1 MLIEGTMPTQGH
13 RASVMIVD
21 DRELFRD
28 SIKALLEG
36 GGEFEVVAGASDI
49 DGAVRYARGHRPDL
63 AVIGPFMI
71 DPMLGDGADH
81 QMVIGAIREASDAT
95 RILLVAARRD
105 VRRLASALEAGATG
119 IVEMSAPAEELLTAA
134 HRLAHGG
141 AHMPPAIAL
150 EMVKVSRVDAN
161 DGLTNREEDML
172 GEIALGFTN
181 HEIADHMHLSVRT
194 VESHRAR
201 IQDKLGVTTR
211 AGLVRQALN
220 RGLVY

>member
-1 MLIEGTMPTQGH
+1 MFIDGSTRPE
-13 RASVMIVD
+13 RKASVMVVD
-21 DRELFRD
+21 NRELFRD
-28 SIKALLEG
+28 SIKLLLESG
-36 GGEFEVVAGASDI
+36 DEFEVVAGASDI
-49 DGAVRYARGHRPDL
+49 DGAIRYARGHRPDL

-71 DPMLGDGADH
+71 DPLLGDHADH
-81 QMVIGAIREASDAT
+81 EEVIRSIREASDGT

-105 VRRLASALEAGATG
+105 VRRLAAALDAGATG
-119 IVEMSAPAEELLTAA
+119 IVEMTAPAEELLTAA
-134 HRLAHGG
+134 RRLVLGD

-150 EMVKVSRVDAN
+150 EMVKMSRVDAD

-201 IQDKLGVTTR
+201 IQDKLGVTSR
-211 AGLVRQALN
+211 AGLVRQALD